1 MLRSQL
7 RNRIN
12 VHTTIVGERLNCR
25 VVVYLH
31 FIWVGGVV
39 EVEVSSGVTDVVE
52 PTDGDFVTHIQGTL
66 DDDAC
71 CCFFQPSLSFTR
83 KDEIKW
89 LKNHFG

>member
-7 RNRIN
+7 RNRGIN

-39 EVEVSSGVTDVVE
+39 EVEVSNGVTDVVE
-52 PTDGDFVTHIQGTL
+52 PTDGDFVTHIQGT
-66 DDDAC
+66 
-71 CCFFQPSLSFTR
+71 R
-83 KDEIKW
+83 R
-89 LKNHFG
+89 